1 MPHGG
6 YITSVFQSVARLHFE
21 TTLKKWNQ
29 PHTMALGLNFLRR
42 TEVGPALFTVKEVKL
57 GRQTSVV
64 HITLTQS
71 IRGDIREEV
80 IGYITQSNLEKEQG
94 KTLNTEWTLHPSA
107 PSVDLR
113 KLDSGEDE
121 HWAEVLSLPH
131 ASFRKA
137 SNQVIFS
144 FPRQGQLVR
153 GAVDEWIRLRTS
165 DASERFTNETLGYVS
180 DMWPQMIEGMT
191 VEDLYTPGKITK
203 EKAKQAA
210 GFWYPTVLLN
220 LDIKKPLPKE
230 GVEWLFVRARA
241 KQVKNGRFDLEVTIM
256 DETGDLVAL
265 SNHVCL
271 ILDASRNLA
280 KRSTKL

>member
-1 MPHGG
+1 M
-6 YITSVFQSVARLHFE
+6 
-21 TTLKKWNQ
+21 N
-29 PHTMALGLNFLRR
+29 
-42 TEVGPALFTVKEVKL
+42 
-57 GRQTSVV
+57 
-64 HITLTQS
+64 
-71 IRGDIREEV
+71 GDVREEV

-94 KTLNTEWTLHPSA
+94 KTLDTNWTLHP
-107 PSVDLR
+107 PPPPVDLR
-113 KLDSGEDE
+113 KLDLDKDE
-121 HWAEVLSLPH
+121 QWAEVPSLPH

-144 FPRQGQLVR
+144 FPRQGQRVR
-153 GAVDEWIRLRTS
+153 GTVDEWIRLRT
-165 DASERFTNETLGYVS
+165 ANPSERFTNETIGYVS
-180 DMWPQMIEGMT
+180 DMWPQMIEGLE
-191 VEDLYTPGKITK
+191 VEDLYTPGKISK

-210 GFWYPTVLLN
+210 GSWYPTVLLN
-220 LDIKKPLPKE
+220 LDFKKALPKE

-280 KRSTKL
+280 QRGTKL